1 MASPLVIYEDQYLL
15 VFNKPAGLVV
25 NRSDTTVHVP
35 TMQDVV
41 EKHLK
46 ISYPHIDIPKEGE
59 YPSTEET
66 FRDRSG
72 IVHRLDKETSGIIL
86 VAKNPEVF
94 GQLQKAF
101 KEREVH
107 KTYLALAHGR
117 VQPFQGEINAPVGR
131 QEFNRMRFGVVAGGR
146 EALTLYKV
154 VGLYK
159 HPKTKEILSLVEL
172 YPKTG
177 RTHQI
182 RVHLKYINNPIVSDE
197 LYAGR
202 KTARNDRKELDRV
215 FLHAAGITFT
225 HPVFHKEMS
234 FVADLPE
241 ELQVYV
247 DQLQRVDMDAG
258 I

>member
-1 MASPLVIYEDQYLL
+1 MASSLVVYEDQYLL
-15 VFNKPAGLVV
+15 VLNKPAGLIV
-25 NRSDTTVHVP
+25 NRSDTTSHVP
-35 TMQDVV
+35 TLQDVV

-46 ISYPHIDIPKEGE
+46 VSYPHIDLPREGE
-59 YPSTEET
+59 YPSVEET

-117 VQPFQGEINAPVGR
+117 IQPSEGEINAPVGR

-146 EALTLYKV
+146 EALTHYKV
-154 VGLYK
+154 VAYYY
-159 HPKTKEILSLVEL
+159 HPKTKEILSFVEL
-172 YPKTG
+172 NPKTG

-182 RVHLKYINNPIVSDE
+182 RVHLKYINHPIVSDE

-202 KTARNDRKELDRV
+202 KTARNDRRELDRV
-215 FLHAAGITFT
+215 FLHAAEITFS
-225 HPVFHKEMS
+225 HPIFHKEMT
-234 FVADLPE
+234 FVAPLPE
-241 ELQVYV
+241 ELLMYQG
-247 DQLQRVDMDAG
+247 QLQQTG
-258 I
+258 QL